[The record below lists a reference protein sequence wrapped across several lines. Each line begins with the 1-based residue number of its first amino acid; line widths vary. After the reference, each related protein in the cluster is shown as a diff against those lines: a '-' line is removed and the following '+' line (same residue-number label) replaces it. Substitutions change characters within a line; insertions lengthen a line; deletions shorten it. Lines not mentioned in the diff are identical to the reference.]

1 MFAAFIGGA
10 ATLLIPL
17 APVSFAIPF
26 LVTSGVLTA
35 LGIVLYNV
43 TAISLIQTLT
53 PDRLLGRANASRRW
67 IVWGTIPLGSLSGG
81 ALSTAIGV
89 RPTLFVGTIGASFCF
104 LFLLAKPLR
113 SITDAAAI
121 RSTEPVPLLDDA
133 MLGLREP
140 VRRGLAR
147 YPDPVPELPEM
158 EAWRR
163 ALNDP
168 VSAFPVAKAGP
179 AHIATLKTFDPPL
192 AALEGRRLA
201 GVERRGKRLLFPT
214 DDGELVLLVHLM
226 TAGRLKMLS
235 AGEAG
240 PKTPAFALGFE
251 GGSKLVLTENAR
263 KKRAGVWLL
272 TPEAAAA
279 EVAHLGPE
287 ALGLDA
293 TELAEILRRKAHRLH
308 PLLRDQR
315 AIAGI
320 GRAWANE
327 ILHTAK
333 LSPYAL
339 STDLSDDEVAR
350 LAAAMNEEL
359 ERGLEL
365 RERGAS
371 NERTYR
377 VHNRLGQPCHV
388 CGTPIAQIDFEEHT
402 IYYCPECQ
410 TGGRVL
416 KDRRMSRLCSG
427 SDILGAWRRSLT

>member
-1 MFAAFIGGA
+1 
-10 ATLLIPL
+10 
-17 APVSFAIPF
+17 
-26 LVTSGVLTA
+26 
-35 LGIVLYNV
+35 
-43 TAISLIQTLT
+43 
-53 PDRLLGRANASRRW
+53 
-67 IVWGTIPLGSLSGG
+67 
-81 ALSTAIGV
+81 
-89 RPTLFVGTIGASFCF
+89 
-104 LFLLAKPLR
+104 
-113 SITDAAAI
+113 
-121 RSTEPVPLLDDA
+121 
-133 MLGLREP
+133 
-140 VRRGLAR
+140 
-147 YPDPVPELPEM
+147 M

-168 VSAFPVAKAGP
+168 VSAFPIAKAGP

-192 AALEGRRLA
+192 AQLEGRRLRGA
-201 GVERRGKRLLFPT
+201 ERRGKRLLFPT
-214 DDGELVLLVHLM
+214 DDGELVLLIHLM
-226 TAGRLKMLS
+226 TAGRLKLLG
-235 AGEAG
+235 AGENG
-240 PKTPAFALGFE
+240 PKTPAFALTFE

-272 TPEAAAA
+272 TPDAAAQ

-293 TELAEILRRKAHRLH
+293 AALAEILRRANHRLH

-327 ILHTAK
+327 ILHTAR

-339 STDLSDDEVAR
+339 STELSDEEVER

-359 ERGLEL
+359 ARGLEL

-371 NERTYR
+371 DERTYR
-377 VHNRLGQPCHV
+377 IHNRLGEPCFV

-416 KDRRMSRLCSG
+416 KDRRMSRL
-427 SDILGAWRRSLT
+427 LR